1 MYLRDYLHD
10 IPLKALKSI
19 ACSLGITVEYEA
31 RIKLMNAIDRAFWD
45 GALGIRL
52 LNSLT
57 EEERRVLS
65 LIAFSYDAGVHESAL
80 AKKLEKISGT
90 RRRELEE
97 ILKKLVSYAL
107 IGGIRDKDPLFFCLR
122 GNSET
127 IRKTIIGGFL
137 APPEPAVP
145 VPPSSIPTLMED
157 IIAFLAEAYR
167 EELPLTLK
175 GRLKRT
181 CLERIFTGSTTG
193 GDAPQFFSPDNR
205 DALAIDYLRERG
217 LLVFDYRYARAS
229 SLLGGWLE
237 MTVTE
242 RTQDAASFTLTRI
255 LSDSSTIVPFV
266 GILGEIPA
274 GTEIDPSDFASMLH
288 TGTMAAGGYA
298 RLQGKITQMLSVFA
312 SLGLL
317 IFRNGKFIL
326 TFAGERF
333 SRGDVLPFERN
344 ESDLFTLQPNFE
356 VIAGPELN
364 LRVRF
369 ILELL
374 SSRKNRDVI
383 ITHSVNRGG
392 VARARERGMSTGEV
406 VEFFRRHSRTPLPQN
421 VQFSL
426 ETWAKA
432 YGSIYFE
439 PVMLM
444 RFQDPET
451 CRNVLH
457 IPEIAPYI
465 KERLSETA
473 LVVSSERISILT
485 AILKRTGYLPEVYG
499 ESVAD
504 TARSGEPYAPQSIST
519 ILARYTMP
527 EIHRNFFFPE
537 DAPPSEKGIE
547 EVHSKEKQS
556 GRSGSW

>member
-1 MYLRDYLHD
+1 
-10 IPLKALKSI
+10 
-19 ACSLGITVEYEA
+19 
-31 RIKLMNAIDRAFWD
+31 
-45 GALGIRL
+45 
-52 LNSLT
+52 
-57 EEERRVLS
+57 
-65 LIAFSYDAGVHESAL
+65 
-80 AKKLEKISGT
+80 
-90 RRRELEE
+90 
-97 ILKKLVSYAL
+97 
-107 IGGIRDKDPLFFCLR
+107 
-122 GNSET
+122 
-127 IRKTIIGGFL
+127 
-137 APPEPAVP
+137 
-145 VPPSSIPTLMED
+145 
-157 IIAFLAEAYR
+157 
-167 EELPLTLK
+167 
-175 GRLKRT
+175 LKRT
-181 CLERIFTGSTTG
+181 CLERIFSGSTTG

-205 DALAIDYLRERG
+205 DALVIDYLRERG
-217 LLVFDYRYARAS
+217 LLVFDHRYARAS
-229 SLLGGWLE
+229 SLLCGWLE

-242 RTQDAASFTLTRI
+242 RTQDVASFTLTRI

-288 TGTMAAGGYA
+288 TGTMAAGGFT
-298 RLQGKITQMLSVFA
+298 RLQGKITQLLSVFA
-312 SLGLL
+312 SLGLF

-333 SRGDVLPFERN
+333 SRGEVLPFERN

-369 ILELL
+369 TLELL

-392 VARARERGMSTGEV
+392 VAKARERGMSTGEV

-473 LVVSSERISILT
+473 LVVPPERISILT
-485 AILKRTGYLPEVYG
+485 AILRRTGYLPEVYG
-499 ESVAD
+499 ETVD
-504 TARSGEPYAPQSIST
+504 DPARSGEPYVPQSIST
-519 ILARYTMP
+519 ILAGYTMP
-527 EIHRNFFFPE
+527 EIHRNFFLPE
-537 DAPPSEKGIE
+537 DTPPSEKGIK